1 MKVFVIFA
9 SLALIVAGIGCVS
22 LSTALTPAE
31 IDKQAVDYAV
41 SAGVADANEFKGYG
55 NLAKAEKL
63 QYRVDSAHQTIQ
75 LSLAQRMEKD
85 KLTYATLKAVVTN
98 NVVEGREREN
108 LLFGEKGLLSLGL
121 SMAGF
126 GTLTGF
132 LGLMRKRPGDITSD
146 EMEKLLAEATGTT
159 QEQLTEKQK
168 QLVQLVQ
175 GIQKFMDTYG
185 KTNAEALTV
194 LKDIFD
200 KTQDTSTQVAVAEI
214 KKTNNV

>member
-1 MKVFVIFA
+1 MKAFVISA

-85 KLTYATLKAVVTN
+85 KLTYATLKAAVAN

-108 LLFGEKGLLSLGL
+108 LLFGEKGLI
-121 SMAGF
+121 
-126 GTLTGF
+126 
-132 LGLMRKRPGDITSD
+132 D
-146 EMEKLLAEATGTT
+146 
-159 QEQLTEKQK
+159 
-168 QLVQLVQ
+168 V
-175 GIQKFMDTYG
+175 
-185 KTNAEALTV
+185 
-194 LKDIFD
+194 
-200 KTQDTSTQVAVAEI
+200 
-214 KKTNNV
+214 